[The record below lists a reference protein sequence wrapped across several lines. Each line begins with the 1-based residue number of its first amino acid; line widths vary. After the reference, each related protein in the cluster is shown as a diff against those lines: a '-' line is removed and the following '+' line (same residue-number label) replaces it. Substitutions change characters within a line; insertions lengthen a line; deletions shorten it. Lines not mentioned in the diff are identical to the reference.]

1 MMRVSRTSTLR
12 LQPAQLFTLTAIGI
26 VAVCATILRST
37 LFIRNP
43 EVAAWGVTFD
53 LTLTIPFVYFLTVV
67 RPGHARAITIAP
79 VFVIGVAVAARLVP
93 HRQQSFGQQLRFV
106 AAPPG
111 LGTRRPAR
119 RRVGGLVRAGRPAA

>member
-43 EVAAWGVTFD
+43 DVAAWGVTFD
-53 LTLTIPFVYFLTVV
+53 LTLTIPFVYYLTVV

-79 VFVIGVAVAARLVP
+79 VFVIGVAGAAALVPPGPQGFGQPLRLVAGPAGAATAAR
-93 HRQQSFGQQLRFV
+93 
-106 AAPPG
+106 
-111 LGTRRPAR
+111 
-119 RRVGGLVRAGRPAA
+119 RALLCG